1 MKRGAF
7 NYLVKPFNQDEMLV
21 VARKALETTRLR
33 RELERVRQ
41 SQKRQYGTENLVGKS
56 QKMLEVCERIREGA
70 RSAATTGLVQGESG
84 TGKDLVAKAIHFS
97 SDRSTNPFMNITCS
111 ALPETLLESELMGYE
126 KGAFT
131 DAREMKRGLL
141 EVADGGTVFLDEIGD
156 MGIGLQA
163 KLLRFLED
171 KVIRRVGGSRDMG
184 VNVRIVAA
192 TNRDLDQAVRDG
204 NFREDLYYR
213 LKVIPVEMPPLRE
226 RPEDI
231 PLLVTHFV
239 ELFNAEFRKN
249 TRGFTAEA
257 LKCCEQYDWPG
268 NVRELRN
275 VVERAMILENK
286 EFLGSEDLPPA
297 IREEVT
303 KEAAEGAGDGSSAG
317 GFALP
322 DEGCGLRQMEEQMV
336 RRALEK
342 TNGNQS
348 RAAQLHFARFA
359 AIQDEKTRPALALH
373 SRRPL
378 GSCQGLLHGAWLR
391 REDQVEGRPLSRCA
405 VNGDFS
411 AMVLDRSM
419 YQGQAEPRSVRLGG
433 EERLE
438 DLVSYVIL
446 DPDPVVAD
454 GDVDSI
460 LHPLRAHLDLA
471 ALGDCLVG
479 VLDQILE
486 GVPELPG
493 IGIDL
498 RDPRV
503 QIQNEIRFGH
513 GGKLAN
519 GSRRLLEDQAHV
531 YPFRVE
537 LPGLRVGT

>member
-1 MKRGAF
+1 
-7 NYLVKPFNQDEMLV
+7 
-21 VARKALETTRLR
+21 
-33 RELERVRQ
+33 
-41 SQKRQYGTENLVGKS
+41 
-56 QKMLEVCERIREGA
+56 
-70 RSAATTGLVQGESG
+70 
-84 TGKDLVAKAIHFS
+84 
-97 SDRSTNPFMNITCS
+97 
-111 ALPETLLESELMGYE
+111 MGYE

-163 KLLRFLED
+163 KLLRFLEE
-171 KVIRRVGGSRDMG
+171 KVIRRVGGSKDID

-204 NFREDLYYR
+204 RFREDLYYR

-226 RPEDI
+226 RPGDI

-249 TRGFTAEA
+249 TRGFTPEA
-257 LKCCEQYDWPG
+257 LKCCAQYYWPG

-348 RAAQLHFARFA
+348 RAAQLLG
-359 AIQDEKTRPALALH
+359 I
-373 SRRPL
+373 SRDSLRYKMRKL
-378 GSCQGLLHGAWLR
+378 GLL
-391 REDQVEGRPLSRCA
+391 
-405 VNGDFS
+405 
-411 AMVLDRSM
+411 
-419 YQGQAEPRSVRLGG
+419 
-433 EERLE
+433 
-438 DLVSYVIL
+438 
-446 DPDPVVAD
+446 
-454 GDVDSI
+454 
-460 LHPLRAHLDLA
+460 
-471 ALGDCLVG
+471 
-479 VLDQILE
+479 
-486 GVPELPG
+486 
-493 IGIDL
+493 
-498 RDPRV
+498 
-503 QIQNEIRFGH
+503 
-513 GGKLAN
+513 
-519 GSRRLLEDQAHV
+519 
-531 YPFRVE
+531 
-537 LPGLRVGT
+537 